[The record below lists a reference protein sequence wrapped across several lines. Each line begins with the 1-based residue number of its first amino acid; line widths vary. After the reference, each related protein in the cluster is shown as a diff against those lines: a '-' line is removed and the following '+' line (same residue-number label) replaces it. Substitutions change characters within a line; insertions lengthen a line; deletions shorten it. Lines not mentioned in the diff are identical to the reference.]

1 MLLSYRLCE
10 MAYPA
15 CDKKKEEEAANL
27 HSRVVCKINCGRK
40 IMHHFHDNG
49 IPTETKI
56 RRKKQESK
64 ELLRKLQSFD
74 LWSPPIPG

>member
-1 MLLSYRLCE
+1 
-10 MAYPA
+10 
-15 CDKKKEEEAANL
+15 
-27 HSRVVCKINCGRK
+27 
-40 IMHHFHDNG
+40 MHHFHDNG